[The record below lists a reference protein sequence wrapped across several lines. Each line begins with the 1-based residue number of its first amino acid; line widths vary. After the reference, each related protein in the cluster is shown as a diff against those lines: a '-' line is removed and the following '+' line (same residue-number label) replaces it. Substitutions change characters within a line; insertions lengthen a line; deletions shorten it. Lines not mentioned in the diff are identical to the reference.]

1 MSRTFI
7 LTLASVFALAA
18 TPAMAGN
25 AVIPSPDSDTN
36 VQGPTPAR
44 PGTCIVNGVVL
55 QDCAPRDWQ
64 RAKSTGNGATILRD
78 WRRNARTVLRSYRRT
93 TERTHLHATGSF
105 SRRL

>member
-18 TPAMAGN
+18 TAAMAGN

-36 VQGPTPAR
+36 VKGPTPGASR
-44 PGTCIVNGVVL
+44 GPCIVNGVVL

-64 RAKSTGNGATILRD
+64 RAKSPGNGGNNSQRLAPQRK
-78 WRRNARTVLRSYRRT
+78 N
-93 TERTHLHATGSF
+93 GS
-105 SRRL
+105 SIVPQNN